1 MATSVAS
8 TNFDYSSLNP
18 TQSTSTTATG
28 NSATEI
34 QNRFLTLLTTQLR
47 AQDPMNPMDNSQMTS
62 QMAQISTVS
71 GLESVNAAV
80 KAMTES
86 QAASQSLLATMLI
99 GRQVLS
105 PNNTLTMTDGKAVG
119 TIEFAKAATQVTV
132 TVTNSNGA
140 VVDTFE
146 MGAQKAGQFVFNW
159 DGKGADGK
167 TLSNGDYTFKVEAVA
182 DGNTAVGATMMAPSK
197 VTSVAWEK
205 GVPMF
210 VISSGER
217 VPVSKISQ
225 IL

>member
-1 MATSVAS
+1 MATSIPS

-18 TQSTSTTATG
+18 TAATGNTATG
-28 NSATEI
+28 NSSAEI

-47 AQDPMNPMDNSQMTS
+47 PMNPMDNSQMTS

-71 GLESVNAAV
+71 GLESVNQAV
-80 KAMTES
+80 KSMTES

-105 PNNTLTMTDGKAVG
+105 PNDKLALADGKAVG
-119 TIEFAKAATQVTV
+119 TIEFAKPASQVVV
-132 TVTNSNGA
+132 TVTNSNGT
-140 VVDTFE
+140 VVDSFE
-146 MGAQKAGQFVFNW
+146 MGPQKQGQFVFSW
-159 DGKGADGK
+159 DGKG
-167 TLSNGDYTFKVEAVA
+167 SNGATQPNGEYSFKVEATA
-182 DGNTAVGATMMAPSK
+182 DGTAVGATMMAPTK

-210 VISSGER
+210 VVSTGER
-217 VPVSKISQ
+217 LPVSKISQ

>member
-1 MATSVAS
+1 
-8 TNFDYSSLNP
+8 
-18 TQSTSTTATG
+18 
-28 NSATEI
+28 
-34 QNRFLTLLTTQLR
+34 
-47 AQDPMNPMDNSQMTS
+47 MDNSQMTS

-71 GLESVNAAV
+71 GLEGVNAAV

-86 QAASQSLLATMLI
+86 QTASQSLLATMLI

-119 TIEFAKAATQVTV
+119 TIEFAKAAKQAIV

-140 VVDTFE
+140 VVDTFD

-159 DGKGADGK
+159 DGKGSDGQ
-167 TLSNGDYTFKVEAVA
+167 TLPNGDYTFKVEATA

-205 GVPMF
+205 GVPVF
-210 VISSGER
+210 VVSSGQR
-217 VPVSKISQ
+217 VPVSQISQ

>member
-1 MATSVAS
+1 MATTLNSS
-8 TNFDYSSLNP
+8 NFDYSTLNP
-18 TQSTSTTATG
+18 TSSTTTTATG
-28 NSATEI
+28 NSAVEI

-71 GLESVNAAV
+71 GLEGVNSAV

-105 PNNTLTMTDGKAVG
+105 PNKTLTLADGKAVG
-119 TIEFAKAATQVTV
+119 TIEFAKPADAVSVTV
-132 TVTNSNGA
+132 RNSAGA
-140 VVDTFE
+140 VVDSFE
-146 MGAQKAGQFVFNW
+146 MGAQKAGQFVFSW
-159 DGKGADGK
+159 DGKGTDGS
-167 TLSNGDYTFKVEAVA
+167 TQAAGDYTFEVNATAAGVAV
-182 DGNTAVGATMMAPSK
+182 NATMMAPTK
-197 VTSVAWEK
+197 VTSVAWDK

-210 VISSGER
+210 VVSSGAR
-217 VPVSKISQ
+217 LPVSDIRQ

>member
-1 MATSVAS
+1 MATSVVS
-8 TNFDYSSLNP
+8 SNYDYSKLNP
-18 TQSTSTTATG
+18 TESTGTSATG
-28 NSATEI
+28 NSAAEI

-71 GLESVNAAV
+71 GLEGVNAAV

-86 QAASQSLLATMLI
+86 QVASQSLLATMLI

-105 PNNTLTMTDGKAVG
+105 PNNTLSMADGKAVG
-119 TIEFAKAATQVTV
+119 TIEFAKAASQVTV
-132 TVTNSNGA
+132 TVTNSSGA

-159 DGKGADGK
+159 DGKGSDGK
-167 TLSNGDYTFKVEAVA
+167 VLPNGDYTFKVEALA
-182 DGNTAVGATMMAPSK
+182 DGVAVNATMMAPSK

-205 GVPMF
+205 GVPVF
-210 VISSGER
+210 VVSSGER

>member
-1 MATSVAS
+1 MATSIPS

-18 TQSTSTTATG
+18 TAATG
-28 NSATEI
+28 NTSTGNSSAEI

-80 KAMTES
+80 KSMTES

-105 PNNTLTMTDGKAVG
+105 PNSKLTLTDGKAVG
-119 TIEFAKAATQVTV
+119 TIEFAKPASQVVV
-132 TVTNSNGA
+132 TVTNSSGA
-140 VVDTFE
+140 VVDSFE
-146 MGAQKAGQFVFNW
+146 MGPQKQGQFVFSW
-159 DGKGADGK
+159 DGKGSDGK
-167 TLSNGDYTFKVEAVA
+167 TQANGEYSFKVEATA
-182 DGNTAVGATMMAPSK
+182 DGTAVDATMMAPTK

-210 VISSGER
+210 VVSTGER
-217 VPVSKISQ
+217 LPVSKISQ

>member
-1 MATSVAS
+1 MATSIAS
-8 TNFDYSSLNP
+8 TNFDYSTLNP
-18 TQSTSTTATG
+18 TQSTASTATG

-71 GLESVNAAV
+71 GLEGVNASI

-105 PNNTLTMTDGKAVG
+105 PSNTLSMADGKAVG
-119 TIEFAKAATQVTV
+119 TIEFAKAADKAIV

-140 VVDTFE
+140 VVDTFD

-159 DGKGADGK
+159 DGKGADGT
-167 TLSNGDYTFKVEAVA
+167 TLPNGEYTFKVEASA
-182 DGNTAVGATMMAPSK
+182 GGTAVQATMMAPSK

-210 VISSGER
+210 VISSGQR
-217 VPVSKISQ
+217 VPVSQISQ